1 MFRVEKDTTWSVTQV
16 GLKLVG
22 SGLGGHDAGVS
33 GDDEGVENKPF
44 PSTKRRRMALSN
56 CATFSDFISVE
67 FEFAG
72 ENRNCK
78 NNSDSSRSAHST
90 ILVES

>member
-44 PSTKRRRMALSN
+44 PSTKLRRVAMSN
-56 CATFSDFISVE
+56 CASFSDFVGVANDVADE
-67 FEFAG
+67 
-72 ENRNCK
+72 K
-78 NNSDSSRSAHST
+78 
-90 ILVES
+90 